1 MILTYRIISKGG
13 CSMSKS
19 NDDLYY
25 DSDVGQYYDSESGEY
40 YDDDDD

>member
-1 MILTYRIISKGG
+1 
-13 CSMSKS
+13 MSKP

-40 YDDDDD
+40 YDDDD